1 MQGIDHGNP
10 HFIEWEP
17 QAQRGVAPCPRSYL
31 LVKPLAVNNR
41 SLDDA
46 GEAGKGRGSWSHL
59 VPRTPH
65 TTGGLCRPVE
75 RGNLTSKGLLGTG
88 DFPSTG
94 VCVRS
99 APLPCSLLRSPG
111 SGPAPLWP
119 LQAVGQH
126 MSALFMWVVPTP
138 RLSFGFWFWLWGL
151 LGGFWGHVTSTSVF
165 VSGRRGAWK
174 VVLTAKQPEPPHDSS
189 EWEPLPHR

>member
-1 MQGIDHGNP
+1 MLEKLGREGGHGVIWCP
-10 HFIEWEP
+10 EP
-17 QAQRGVAPCPRSYL
+17 LTQLVGSAGQWRG
-31 LVKPLAVNNR
+31 
-41 SLDDA
+41 
-46 GEAGKGRGSWSHL
+46 
-59 VPRTPH
+59 
-65 TTGGLCRPVE
+65 
-75 RGNLTSKGLLGTG
+75 GNLTSKGLLGTG

>member
-75 RGNLTSKGLLGTG
+75 RGQPDLKRTPGHGRLSKYR
-88 DFPSTG
+88 G
-94 VCVRS
+94 VCPECASTLLTVEESWVRAS
-99 APLPCSLLRSPG
+99 PPLAIAG
-111 SGPAPLWP
+111 SRTTHVSTIYVGGPHP
-119 LQAVGQH
+119 QIE
-126 MSALFMWVVPTP
+126 
-138 RLSFGFWFWLWGL
+138 FWFLVLALGAFGGVLGACYIHICICIRQKGGL
-151 LGGFWGHVTSTSVF
+151 EGGAHCQAT
-165 VSGRRGAWK
+165 
-174 VVLTAKQPEPPHDSS
+174 
-189 EWEPLPHR
+189 